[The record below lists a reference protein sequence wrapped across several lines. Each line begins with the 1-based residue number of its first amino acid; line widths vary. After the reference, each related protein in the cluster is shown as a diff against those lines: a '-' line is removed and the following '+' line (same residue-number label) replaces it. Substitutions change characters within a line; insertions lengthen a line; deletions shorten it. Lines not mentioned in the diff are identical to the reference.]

1 MISARF
7 LFPNRGNALIGVL
20 GLTMT
25 GGRKISLRN
34 LTSLAVAALLLAGCA
49 TPDSSDTMKL
59 AAPLREGILAG
70 DLGTQLPDRAKKRA
84 ADAEY
89 KALEG
94 GQTGAPVNWKMADV
108 QGTVVPQ
115 QPYSVGSTNCRR
127 YTHTITQDGIARS
140 ATGTACRRDGV
151 WRPLS

>member
-1 MISARF
+1 MA
-7 LFPNRGNALIGVL
+7 
-20 GLTMT
+20 
-25 GGRKISLRN
+25 GGRKISVRN
-34 LTSLAVAALLLAGCA
+34 FTFLAMAALLLAGCA
-49 TPDSSDTMKL
+49 SLDSSDTMKL

-70 DLGTQLPDRAKKRA
+70 DLGTELPDKVKKRA

-94 GQTGAPVNWKMADV
+94 GQTGAPVNWKVAEV

-140 ATGTACRRDGV
+140 ATGTACRRDGL

>member
-1 MISARF
+1 MPDF
-7 LFPNRGNALIGVL
+7 LFPNQVGDINGVGGLMLAGRRESPLRKLIF
-20 GLTMT
+20 M
-25 GGRKISLRN
+25 
-34 LTSLAVAALLLAGCA
+34 AVASLSLSSCA
-49 TPDSSDTMKL
+49 TLDSSETMKL
-59 AAPLREGILAG
+59 AAPLRDGILAG
-70 DLGTQLPDRAKKRA
+70 DLGAELPDKVKKRA

-94 GQTGAPVNWKMADV
+94 GQTGAPVTWKIAEV

-127 YTHTITQDGIARS
+127 YTHTITKDGIARS

>member
-1 MISARF
+1 M
-7 LFPNRGNALIGVL
+7 AL
-20 GLTMT
+20 T
-25 GGRKISLRN
+25 
-34 LTSLAVAALLLAGCA
+34 LAGCA
-49 TPDSSDTMKL
+49 TTGSGDTARL
-59 AAPLREGILAG
+59 AAPLRDGILAG
-70 DLGTQLPDRAKKRA
+70 DLGTNLPDKARKRA

-94 GQTGAPVNWKMADV
+94 GQTGAPVTWKVADI

-127 YTHTITQDGIARS
+127 YTHTITQDGAARS

-151 WRPLS
+151 WKPLS